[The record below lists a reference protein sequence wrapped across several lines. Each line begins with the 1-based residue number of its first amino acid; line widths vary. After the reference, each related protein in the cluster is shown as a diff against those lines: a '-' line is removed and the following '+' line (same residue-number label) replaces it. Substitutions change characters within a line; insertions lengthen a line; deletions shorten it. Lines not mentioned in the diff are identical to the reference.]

1 MLCTHSVPDF
11 RLTPYHPFSKERMF
25 SYLFRLEM
33 HMKGLTERQVE
44 VLVHIARSMRS
55 TGYPPTI
62 REIGLALDIRST
74 NGVNDHLKALER
86 KRFIERDDAKSRAL
100 TLTREAWD
108 LVGPMLV
115 DEHTETGAAREP
127 DPSRVGMRDPV
138 ADMDPRH
145 DVVSIPLL
153 GRIAAG
159 NPIEAIERVEDRLAI
174 DASLLGRSAGAAGAF
189 ALRIRGDS
197 MTGDGILDGDLIVV
211 RRQQTARQGE
221 IVAVMVDGSATV
233 KRYFA
238 EGSRVRLQPSNP
250 ALEPIYLSAEEA
262 RETAV
267 LGRVVA
273 VYRSL

>member
-1 MLCTHSVPDF
+1 
-11 RLTPYHPFSKERMF
+11 MF
-25 SYLFRLEM
+25 SYLLHLEV

-86 KRFIERDDAKSRAL
+86 KGFIERDDAKSRAL

-108 LVGPMLV
+108 LVGPTIAEDGV
-115 DEHTETGAAREP
+115 ETGTAREP
-127 DPSRVGMRDPV
+127 DPSRVGMRESTV
-138 ADMDPRH
+138 ETDPRH
-145 DVVSIPLL
+145 DVVSIPLV

-174 DASLLGRSAGAAGAF
+174 DASLLGRSASSTGAF
-189 ALRIRGDS
+189 ALRVRGDS
-197 MTGDGILDGDLIVV
+197 MIGDGILDGDLIVV

-233 KRYFA
+233 KRYFV
-238 EGSRVRLQPSNP
+238 EGSRIRLQPSNP
-250 ALEPIYLSAEEA
+250 ALEPIYLSADEA

>member
-1 MLCTHSVPDF
+1 
-11 RLTPYHPFSKERMF
+11 
-25 SYLFRLEM
+25 
-33 HMKGLTERQVE
+33 MKGLTERQVE
-44 VLVHIARSMRS
+44 VLVHIARSMRA

-62 REIGLALDIRST
+62 REIGFALDIRST

-86 KRFIERDDAKSRAL
+86 KGFIERDDAKSRAL
-100 TLTREAWD
+100 TLTREAWEV
-108 LVGPMLV
+108 VGPLLG
-115 DEHTETGAAREP
+115 DDFTESGAVREP
-127 DPSRVGMRDPV
+127 DPSRVGMREPAME
-138 ADMDPRH
+138 ADVRH
-145 DVVSIPLL
+145 DVVSIPLV

-174 DASLLGRSAGAAGAF
+174 DAALLGRSGGAAGAF
-189 ALRIRGDS
+189 ALRVRGDS

-233 KRYFA
+233 KRYYV
-238 EGSRVRLQPSNP
+238 EGDRVRLQPSNP

-267 LGRVVA
+267 LGKVVA